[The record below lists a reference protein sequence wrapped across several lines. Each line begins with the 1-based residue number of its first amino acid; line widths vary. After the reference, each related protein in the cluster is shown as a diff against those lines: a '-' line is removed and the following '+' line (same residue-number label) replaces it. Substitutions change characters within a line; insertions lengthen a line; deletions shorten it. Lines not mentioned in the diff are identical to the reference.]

1 MGGDGGLKFLKNST
15 NLTKI
20 MGTSSDILITT
31 SMKYVI

>member
-20 MGTSSDILITT
+20 MGTSDILITT